1 MVYSK
6 VLRFEDVGTLNIKG
20 LLYVRLLLCDP
31 TIERV
36 KYRLEQVWT
45 VYVLLYLRNFL
56 LLVNIFEAVDA
67 DTNTLIV
74 CQFR

>member
-1 MVYSK
+1 MVHTK

-20 LLYVRLLLCDP
+20 LLYVRLLLGDP
-31 TIERV
+31 AIEGE
-36 KYRLEQVWT
+36 KYRLKYVRT
-45 VYVLLYLRNFL
+45 VNVLLNLRFSL

-74 CQFR
+74 C